1 MKFDPKKISD
11 MIPDGKLYQDPSEK
25 GLYLR
30 NRKQKKWV
38 VSKYSNKKR
47 IFITL
52 GSFPEMNLSSARKAA
67 SIEKANAISN
77 SNQKHYSSYTL
88 LDVFDEFKK
97 RKENLRSMKCKENF
111 LSKGIVNEIARKNI
125 FDITPDDVRTIKQF
139 KKSTPIAFNRI
150 RALISVLFNFAI
162 REMEIDVSNP
172 TISVQKF
179 PEHAKDSF
187 VPMELSQK
195 LFEALN
201 SGRFTQDFSD
211 IIILL
216 LELGQRKSNTFS
228 MRWDEVDFENNVWT
242 IPKEKSKNKKDLFV
256 PLTPDAVSILKRRKK
271 QKKSEEWVFPRIKKP
286 VIGITKAG
294 YIRKERDGHVQDIR
308 KQMKILLRD
317 IGAPE
322 NLTIHDLRRTH
333 GMWMLNSGASIE
345 QVSRSLNHS
354 SIAITQKVY
363 AKLLVDPVR
372 EAQAL
377 MMEKIKGGKS

>member
-67 SIEKANAISN
+67 SIEKANVISN
-77 SNQKHYSSYTL
+77 HAQKHYSSYTL
-88 LDVFDEFKK
+88 LDVFEEFKK
-97 RKENLRSMKCKENF
+97 RKENLRSLKYKENF

-162 REMEIDVSNP
+162 REMELDVSNP

-179 PEHAKDSF
+179 PEHPKDSF
-187 VPMELSQK
+187 LPMELSQK

-256 PLTPDAVSILKRRKK
+256 PLTPDVERRKE

-286 VIGITKAG
+286 VTGITKAG
-294 YIRKERDGHVQDIR
+294 YIRKEQDGHVQDIR

-322 NLTIHDLRRTH
+322 NLTIHDFRRTH

>member
-1 MKFDPKKISD
+1 
-11 MIPDGKLYQDPSEK
+11 
-25 GLYLR
+25 
-30 NRKQKKWV
+30 
-38 VSKYSNKKR
+38 
-47 IFITL
+47 
-52 GSFPEMNLSSARKAA
+52 
-67 SIEKANAISN
+67 
-77 SNQKHYSSYTL
+77 
-88 LDVFDEFKK
+88 
-97 RKENLRSMKCKENF
+97 
-111 LSKGIVNEIARKNI
+111 
-125 FDITPDDVRTIKQF
+125 
-139 KKSTPIAFNRI
+139 
-150 RALISVLFNFAI
+150 
-162 REMEIDVSNP
+162 
-172 TISVQKF
+172 
-179 PEHAKDSF
+179 
-187 VPMELSQK
+187 MELSQK

-201 SGRFTQDFSD
+201 SGRFTQDFCD

-228 MRWDEVDFENNVWT
+228 MRWNEIDFENNVWT

-256 PLTPDAVSILKRRKK
+256 PLTPDAVSILKRRKE

-286 VIGITKAG
+286 VTGITKAG
-294 YIRKERDGHVQDIR
+294 YIRKARDGHVQDIR
-308 KQMKILLRD
+308 KQMKVLLHD
-317 IGAPE
+317 IGATE